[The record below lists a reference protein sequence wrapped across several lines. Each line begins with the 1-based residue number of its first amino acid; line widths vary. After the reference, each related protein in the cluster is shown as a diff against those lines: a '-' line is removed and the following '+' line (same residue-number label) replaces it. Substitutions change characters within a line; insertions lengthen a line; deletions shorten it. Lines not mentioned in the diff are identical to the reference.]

1 MTHILLDIK
10 YKNTDF
16 VLYDKNRGESIIKNW
31 CEYNNHYLVMPPLT
45 HVFPTAKEK
54 NTEKMIEGFLQSSLY
69 SIEDC
74 DYKYYGGDGG
84 DGTAGGAGSGSCY
97 DFNGY
102 TSIGMLKE
110 SHISIHTYPEYNCI
124 QIDFFSCKELNKRQN
139 VEYIERVFKKSEA
152 EKFDLQFITRRVV

>member
-10 YKNTDF
+10 YKNTES

-45 HVFPTAKEK
+45 HVFPNAKEK
-54 NTEKMIEGFLQSSLY
+54 NTEKMIEGFVQSSLY
-69 SIEDC
+69 SIEHC
-74 DYKYYGGDGG
+74 NYKYGGGGPDDGP
-84 DGTAGGAGSGSCY
+84 DRCH

-102 TSIGMLKE
+102 TSVGLLKE

-124 QIDFFSCKELNKRQN
+124 QVDFFSCKELNKRQN
-139 VEYIERVFKKSEA
+139 VEYMERVFKKSEA
-152 EKFDLQFITRRVV
+152 EKFDIQIITRRVV